1 MRSTAKEWAERVRA
15 WRESGQPAAAFAAGK
30 GFSDKTLRWWST
42 ELERRSRRQA
52 TPISVARVVRTPRE
66 STPLMVTV
74 GAVRVEVRSGFDA
87 ALLREL
93 VDALREAQ

>member
-15 WRESGQPAAAFAAGK
+15 WRASGQPAAAFAADK

-52 TPISVARVVRTPRE
+52 MLIPVVRVVRKPRE
-66 STPLMVTV
+66 STPLLVTV

-93 VDALREAQ
+93 VDALGEAR